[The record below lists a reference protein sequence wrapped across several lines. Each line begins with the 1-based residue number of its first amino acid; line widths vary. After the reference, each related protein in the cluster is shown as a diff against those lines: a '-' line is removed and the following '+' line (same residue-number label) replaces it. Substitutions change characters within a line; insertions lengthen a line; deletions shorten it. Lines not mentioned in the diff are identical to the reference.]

1 MLLIAGTV
9 PCADFPLVAG
19 KIWLDD
25 ELLIVGRYSFPRTQG
40 TGAMIGAALAV
51 TGYLELENPYVV
63 LAGDTGKGKGSRAI
77 YEHLIQT
84 IDELSPDVLALHYWL
99 PNMMLS
105 RRLCN
110 AIDKCRKRPLMI
122 ADAASM
128 YSAKAAGLATQFDI
142 FTPDSTEM
150 AFLADPDATHP
161 AYINKHLFDTDVS
174 RTPELVAAA
183 YKNND
188 AAKLLLVKGS
198 TDYIV
203 QNGEI
208 IETVTEPDVPEL
220 EAIGGTGD
228 TITGQI
234 AAFTG
239 AGLEPHEAA
248 IISARANR
256 MAGKQA
262 LATPAT
268 KVAEIIDHLPAVF
281 AENLCQW
288 SGVCIPKQKS
298 EFPNPNS

>member
-1 MLLIAGTV
+1 MLFIAGTV
-9 PCADFPLVAG
+9 PYADFPLVTG
-19 KIWLDD
+19 KTWLDG
-25 ELLIVGRYSFPRTQG
+25 ELLIVGKHSFPRTQG

-51 TGYLELENPYVV
+51 CNYLKQENPYVV
-63 LAGDTGKGKGSRAI
+63 LAGDTGQGKGSRAI
-77 YEHLIQT
+77 YEYLIQT
-84 IDELSPDVLALHYWL
+84 IDELSPDVLALHYCL
-99 PNMMLS
+99 PDMMLS

-110 AIDKCRKRPLMI
+110 AIDKCRKKPLMI

-128 YSAKAAGLATQFDI
+128 YSAKAAGLASQFDI
-142 FTPDSTEM
+142 FTPDATEI

-174 RTPELVAAA
+174 RTSELVEAA

-203 QNGEI
+203 RNGEI
-208 IETVTEPDVPEL
+208 IETVTEPNVPEL

-228 TITGQI
+228 TITGQV
-234 AAFTG
+234 AAFTC

-256 MAGKQA
+256 VAGKQA
-262 LATPAT
+262 QATPAT
-268 KVAEIIDHLPAVF
+268 KVAEIIDHLPSVF
-281 AENLCQW
+281 AENLCEW
-288 SGVCIPKQKS
+288 SGVCIPKGEK
-298 EFPNPNS
+298 